1 MVFNFQANG
10 LLFICGTFYLLRS
23 KNKNCA
29 YEQRDMAVNTYAG
42 TKEAGNKQVNC

>member
-1 MVFNFQANG
+1 MVFNSQANG
-10 LLFICGTFYLLRS
+10 LLFICGTFYVQQI
-23 KNKNCA
+23 KNCA